1 MLLDEELRMLL
12 LRLALCLMFDA
23 VVVPPPPPLLPC
35 GFVVM
40 PVLLLRLRFVLWRLR
55 LLAVV
60 AIPVALGVVCCFEV
74 FAVVVWEEEVVAV
87 AIAAA
92 AATLDVVAVSSGID
106 AAVAAAVVG
115 FSCKC
120 SC

>member
-12 LRLALCLMFDA
+12 LRLALCLMLDA
-23 VVVPPPPPLLPC
+23 VVVPPLLPC

-40 PVLLLRLRFVLWRLR
+40 PVLLLRRLWRLR
-55 LLAVV
+55 LVV
-60 AIPVALGVVCCFEV
+60 AALAVCCFEV
-74 FAVVVWEEEVVAV
+74 LAVVEEA
-87 AIAAA
+87 AAFAAA
-92 AATLDVVAVSSGID
+92 AADVVAASD
-106 AAVAAAVVG
+106 AVATAAAAVVG